1 MDSDTNSWH
10 WQSHSSKWTLPSLH
24 WPLKKQEMAPWR
36 TVSRWGTQGEHHPQ
50 PRSRQPICASPK
62 HYASCQQLTLFS
74 HLSMHPFRYASW
86 LMRNFF
92 WQKSGFI
99 FNCLNMSCRVICHEC
114 MNFLRFVKEVRIPSP
129 SGNVVNLQHC
139 DIIKC
144 RQRREVSKS
153 LGLCCQAW
161 TTPQFKHSQR
171 REVSKSLG

>member
-86 LMRNFF
+86 LSVQFCFDKNQGSYLIV
-92 WQKSGFI
+92 WTCHAKSIAVNALI
-99 FNCLNMSCRVICHEC
+99 FYASSKKWEFQVPRVMFSISS
-114 MNFLRFVKEVRIPSP
+114 I
-129 SGNVVNLQHC
+129 
-139 DIIKC
+139 
-144 RQRREVSKS
+144 
-153 LGLCCQAW
+153 A
-161 TTPQFKHSQR
+161 T
-171 REVSKSLG
+171 